1 MLTAQTVDQIV
12 RFDGHGLPVT
22 SVYVRVDADPGRRED
37 LHARVSSLL
46 DEIHPLAKDGSVEH
60 EARLSVR
67 ADIERIR
74 QALAEERWDPGAIA
88 IFACGGR
95 DLYEEVSLPRAVR
108 DRIAVD
114 ATAFVLPMVAVLDE
128 YHRTC
133 IVVVDKA
140 SARLWE
146 LYQDEMREL
155 RKISDPSL
163 RQPNHAAG
171 FAEYRLRNKADE
183 LSKRHYRNVAQSLDQ
198 LFRAGGFDLLIIG
211 GHDFEVP
218 AFVDFLPTELRGRI
232 AGTFSIDPSAAPL
245 AELRKNAEAIL
256 QLHEHAE
263 EERLVGDI
271 FEKLATGGL
280 ATAGLDNCL
289 WAGST
294 AAVQTLL
301 VLDGA
306 AEPGV
311 VCDLSGWLAR
321 SGDTCPL
328 CGNPTRSAPDVI
340 DLLVQEVIAEG
351 GSIKHVDADD
361 RLAEH
366 GVAAALRFPLPPRP
380 AAGS

>member
-211 GHDFEVP
+211 GHDFEVRRSS
-218 AFVDFLPTELRGRI
+218 TSCR
-232 AGTFSIDPSAAPL
+232 PS
-245 AELRKNAEAIL
+245 
-256 QLHEHAE
+256 
-263 EERLVGDI
+263 
-271 FEKLATGGL
+271 
-280 ATAGLDNCL
+280 C
-289 WAGST
+289 
-294 AAVQTLL
+294 AAV
-301 VLDGA
+301 
-306 AEPGV
+306 
-311 VCDLSGWLAR
+311 
-321 SGDTCPL
+321 
-328 CGNPTRSAPDVI
+328 
-340 DLLVQEVIAEG
+340 
-351 GSIKHVDADD
+351 
-361 RLAEH
+361 
-366 GVAAALRFPLPPRP
+366 
-380 AAGS
+380 